1 MDSISKETL
10 IGANIYDQ
18 KNGVGT
24 TTNPFGYFS
33 ITLPEG
39 GTKLNFSYI
48 GYAVKQ
54 VSLHL
59 WKDTMLTIQ
68 LHNDN
73 QLNEVIILSD
83 KPETGIQS
91 SRMGASSIPIP
102 HIKNTPALMSEADVL
117 KSIQL
122 LPGVQNGM
130 NGTSGLYVRG
140 GGPDQNLY
148 LLDGVPLYNVDHT
161 LGLLSVF
168 TPEAV
173 KKVDLYKSS
182 FPARF
187 GGRLSSIVD
196 VRTNDGNMQHYH
208 GSLTIGLLTSHL
220 QFEGPIWKDHTS
232 FIISA
237 RRSYIDC
244 FLPLVMPKD
253 ERGGYS
259 LYDINAKLNHRFSE
273 QDRLFISFYKGKD
286 HVYYKYKDED
296 KFKQTHNWG
305 NILLNTRWNHVFTPQ
320 LFSNTTL
327 AYNRYVFDIRQEET
341 SSIQQPDGSTI
352 INGSNNLFHSGISD
366 LSISTDFDYHPL
378 PAHNIKFGAKYI
390 YHQFA
395 PEVQTV
401 NQHNSDNGYPQTND
415 NYSLNNSHIHAH
427 DFSLY
432 AEDDLILNEHWKIN
446 AGLHFSF
453 FNVQK
458 QTYLSLQPRLSIS
471 FQATSNIILKSSFS
485 QMSQCTQLLSTASLA
500 MPSDLWVPVTRHIRP
515 MKSFQYAVGVYYTGI
530 KNWEFSIEGYYKD
543 MYNVLEYK
551 DGESFLGSSHNWEDK
566 VEMGKERSFGVEF
579 MAQKTAGL
587 LTGWINYTLSKSDR
601 QFSVQK
607 QTYLSLQPRLSISF
621 QATSNIILKSSF
633 SQMSQCTQLLSTASL
648 AMPSDLWVPVTRHI
662 RPMKSFQYAVGV
674 YYTGIKNWE
683 FSIEGYYKDMYN
695 VLEYKDG
702 ESFLGS
708 SHNWEDKV
716 EMGKE
721 RSFGVEF
728 MAQKTAGLLTGW
740 INYTLSK
747 SDRQFST
754 DGINNGKHF
763 PYQYDRRHTL
773 NLTLN
778 YQLTRRI
785 DFNMSWTYASG
796 CMATLPTEKT
806 HTELPPT
813 NVPPSWIMDNLNKGD
828 MDHYSSRNNY
838 RLPASHQLNIGF
850 NFHKQTRHGERIWN
864 ISILNAYN
872 AMNPNFVYISREA
885 QTGKP
890 ILKKMTIL
898 PCIPSFSY
906 TYKF

>member
-1 MDSISKETL
+1 
-10 IGANIYDQ
+10 
-18 KNGVGT
+18 
-24 TTNPFGYFS
+24 
-33 ITLPEG
+33 
-39 GTKLNFSYI
+39 
-48 GYAVKQ
+48 
-54 VSLHL
+54 
-59 WKDTMLTIQ
+59 
-68 LHNDN
+68 
-73 QLNEVIILSD
+73 
-83 KPETGIQS
+83 
-91 SRMGASSIPIP
+91 
-102 HIKNTPALMSEADVL
+102 
-117 KSIQL
+117 
-122 LPGVQNGM
+122 
-130 NGTSGLYVRG
+130 
-140 GGPDQNLY
+140 
-148 LLDGVPLYNVDHT
+148 
-161 LGLLSVF
+161 
-168 TPEAV
+168 
-173 KKVDLYKSS
+173 
-182 FPARF
+182 
-187 GGRLSSIVD
+187 
-196 VRTNDGNMQHYH
+196 
-208 GSLTIGLLTSHL
+208 
-220 QFEGPIWKDHTS
+220 
-232 FIISA
+232 
-237 RRSYIDC
+237 
-244 FLPLVMPKD
+244 
-253 ERGGYS
+253 
-259 LYDINAKLNHRFSE
+259 
-273 QDRLFISFYKGKD
+273 
-286 HVYYKYKDED
+286 
-296 KFKQTHNWG
+296 
-305 NILLNTRWNHVFTPQ
+305 
-320 LFSNTTL
+320 
-327 AYNRYVFDIRQEET
+327 
-341 SSIQQPDGSTI
+341 
-352 INGSNNLFHSGISD
+352 
-366 LSISTDFDYHPL
+366 
-378 PAHNIKFGAKYI
+378 
-390 YHQFA
+390 
-395 PEVQTV
+395 
-401 NQHNSDNGYPQTND
+401 
-415 NYSLNNSHIHAH
+415 
-427 DFSLY
+427 
-432 AEDDLILNEHWKIN
+432 DDLILNEHWKIN

-458 QTYLSLQPRLSIS
+458 QTYLSLQSRLSIS

-566 VEMGKERSFGVEF
+566 VEMGKG
-579 MAQKTAGL
+579 
-587 LTGWINYTLSKSDR
+587 
-601 QFSVQK
+601 
-607 QTYLSLQPRLSISF
+607 
-621 QATSNIILKSSF
+621 
-633 SQMSQCTQLLSTASL
+633 
-648 AMPSDLWVPVTRHI
+648 
-662 RPMKSFQYAVGV
+662 
-674 YYTGIKNWE
+674 
-683 FSIEGYYKDMYN
+683 
-695 VLEYKDG
+695 
-702 ESFLGS
+702 
-708 SHNWEDKV
+708 
-716 EMGKE
+716 

-806 HTELPPT
+806 HTELPPA